1 MQQREKDKERWSKRY
16 YNMYSIFYKHTIL
29 NLSKKNGLWGV
40 RARQTRPIGSPPF
53 WTQPI
58 FLHFSIVQNLVVL
71 VVVRCNPTQHC
82 YINYSLNT
90 CPRHVHLH
98 QSREKTKELF
108 QKREKTHV
116 QSECEKRTHIQNQG
130 ATNVQS
136 PSSGAHAVFH

>member
-1 MQQREKDKERWSKRY
+1 MILMIHDCTVMFLSKQFHWKIRALHTKHRVLKLRFMHCTNSLTFIHSSSLLFFHNGIMQQREKDKERWRKRY

-82 YINYSLNT
+82 YINFES
-90 CPRHVHLH
+90 
-98 QSREKTKELF
+98 
-108 QKREKTHV
+108 
-116 QSECEKRTHIQNQG
+116 
-130 ATNVQS
+130 
-136 PSSGAHAVFH
+136 